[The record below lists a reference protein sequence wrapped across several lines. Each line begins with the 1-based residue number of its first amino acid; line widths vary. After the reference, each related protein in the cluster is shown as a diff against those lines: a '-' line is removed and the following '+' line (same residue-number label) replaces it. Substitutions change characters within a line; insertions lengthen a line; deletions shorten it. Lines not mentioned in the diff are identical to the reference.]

1 MRAVTALVGA
11 LLEAWQEVR
20 VHRTRVLLSL
30 VGVAVAVCSLTTVV
44 ALGAIV
50 QQANQELSERSSGR
64 PATLLVSM
72 YATSGQPLDPGLVD
86 AAWAEVVDRY
96 DVTYASRALS
106 TTQRVPFPDG
116 VVDVGTQAVDQPYG
130 EMHRVQMQEGEWFT
144 SLDAQQLA
152 PRVIVNEVFWDR
164 MGRPPLSSHPV
175 VALGGQGVP
184 GSASGIPA
192 GGVRAVVVGVT
203 PSPTWDTFPSM
214 FMLADHLQV
223 LQNAAAGERG
233 SSAAVASDPYGG
245 GGAPQT
251 QYEMWV
257 PPELSDQLTTL
268 VKRDLAGALGGD
280 VEVSINRQDWATY
293 GDDPFAVTR
302 TVVIGIAVLVLLLG
316 ALGLVNIALVTVKQ
330 RVREIGIRR
339 SFGATASRVFFA
351 VMMES
356 VVATVVAGAVGVIV
370 AILVV
375 QSPAV
380 RDLVGQGMVTDFP
393 PFPVDA
399 AVTGLVAATGVG
411 ALAGLLPA
419 LVAVRVKVIDAIRY

>member
-1 MRAVTALVGA
+1 MRALTALVGA
-11 LLEAWQEVR
+11 LSEAWQEVR

-64 PATLLVSM
+64 PATLVVSM
-72 YATSGQPLDPGLVD
+72 YAGGAQPLDGERVD

-96 DVTYASRALS
+96 DVTYASRMLS
-106 TTQRVPFPDG
+106 TTQRVPFSDG
-116 VVDVGTQAVDQPYG
+116 VVDVGAQAVDQPYG
-130 EMHRVQMQEGEWFT
+130 EMHRVQMREGEWFT
-144 SLDAQQLA
+144 DIDAQQLA

-184 GSASGIPA
+184 GSASGIA
-192 GGVRAVVVGVT
+192 SGGVRAVIVGVT
-203 PSPTWDTFPSM
+203 PSPTWDTYPSM
-214 FMLADHLQV
+214 FLLIDHLQA
-223 LQNAAAGERG
+223 LQDAAAAERG
-233 SSAAVASDPYGG
+233 SSAPTVPDPYGG
-245 GGAPQT
+245 GGAPPT

-257 PPELSDQLTTL
+257 PPELADQLTAL
-268 VKRDLAGALGGD
+268 VQRDLAGALGDGA
-280 VEVSINRQDWATY
+280 EVQISRQDWASY
-293 GDDPFAVTR
+293 GEDPFAVTR
-302 TVVIGIAVLVLLLG
+302 TVVIGIAILVLLLG

-339 SFGATASRVFFA
+339 SFGATAGRVFFA

-370 AILVV
+370 SILVV

-380 RDLVGQGMVTDFP
+380 RDLVGQGMVSDFP

-399 AVTGLVAATGVG
+399 AITGLIAATAVG

>member
-1 MRAVTALVGA
+1 MRALTAFVGA

-50 QQANQELSERSSGR
+50 QQASQELSERSSGR
-64 PATLLVSM
+64 PATLYVSA
-72 YATSGQPLDPGLVD
+72 YRTDGGALDTKTMD
-86 AAWAEVVDRY
+86 AGWAEVVARY
-96 DVTYASRALS
+96 QVSYASRVQNTL
-106 TTQRVPFPDG
+106 QLVPFSTG
-116 VVDVGTQAVDQPYG
+116 AVQVAAQAVDQPYG
-130 EMHRVQMQEGEWFT
+130 EMHRVRMLEGEWFT
-144 SLDAQQLA
+144 VPDAQQLA
-152 PRVIVNEVFWDR
+152 PQLIVNEVFWDR
-164 MGRPPLSSHPV
+164 MGRPPLASHPV

-184 GSASGIPA
+184 HAASGIAA
-192 GGVRAVVVGVT
+192 GGVTAVVVGVT
-203 PSPTWDTFPSM
+203 PAAAYETAPTM
-214 FMLADHLQV
+214 FMLAGQLQAI
-223 LQNAAAGERG
+223 QDAATGERG
-233 SSAAVASDPYGG
+233 SAAAVVDPYG

-257 PPELSDQLTTL
+257 PPELADQLTSL
-268 VKRDLAGALGGD
+268 VQRDLVGALGDG
-280 VEVSINRQDWATY
+280 VEVSVNRQDWAQY
-293 GDDPFAVTR
+293 GDDPFLVTKL
-302 TVVIGIAVLVLLLG
+302 VVIGIAVLVLLLG

-356 VVATVVAGAVGVIV
+356 VVATVVAGATGVALSII
-370 AILVV
+370 AV
-375 QSPAV
+375 QSPAM
-380 RDLVGQGMVTDFP
+380 RDLVGQGMVSDFP

-399 AVTGLVAATGVG
+399 AVIGLVAATGVG
-411 ALAGLLPA
+411 AVAGLLPA